1 MALQF
6 HAAMNNPEAVAAGRS
21 DQEII
26 TEVLNHDP
34 QAFELLLRRYNARV
48 YRVARSIVRD
58 DDEAED
64 IAQESW
70 VRAYTNL
77 ARFAGAASF
86 STWISKIAAHEAFLR
101 LRRRARVSALP
112 SPPHA
117 REPAG
122 DPEKRA
128 FGNELRRA
136 IEKALDDLP
145 TQHRSVF
152 VLRCIDRLSV
162 SETAAVLGLSQD
174 VVKARLHRA
183 RGMLQRS
190 IGSQVGRLPPDL
202 YRFPAPRCDRLAAA
216 VHRRLGF
223 APPRLLVNS
232 L

>member
-1 MALQF
+1 
-6 HAAMNNPEAVAAGRS
+6 MNNPQAIAAGRS

-26 TEVLNHDP
+26 TRDP

-48 YRVARSIVRD
+48 YRVARSIIRD
-58 DDEAED
+58 DAEAED

-70 VRAYTNL
+70 VRAYANL
-77 ARFAGAASF
+77 ARFSGAASF
-86 STWISKIAAHEAFLR
+86 STWISKIAAHEALLR
-101 LRRRARVSALP
+101 LRRRARVSTLVCGP
-112 SPPHA
+112 QA
-117 REPAG
+117 RGPAG

-145 TQHRSVF
+145 PQHRAVF
-152 VLRCIDRLSV
+152 VLRCIDWLSV
-162 SETAAVLGLSQD
+162 SETADVLGLSQD

-183 RGMLQRS
+183 RGLLQRS
-190 IGSQVGRLPPDL
+190 IGSQVGQLPPDL

-223 APPRLLVNS
+223 APPRSLVNS

>member
-1 MALQF
+1 
-6 HAAMNNPEAVAAGRS
+6 MNNTEAVAADRS
-21 DQEII
+21 DREII
-26 TEVLNHDP
+26 TEVLNNDP

-58 DDEAED
+58 DAEAED

-70 VRAYTNL
+70 VRAYANL
-77 ARFAGAASF
+77 ARYSGGASF

-112 SPPHA
+112 SSPQA
-117 REPAG
+117 RGPAG

-128 FGNELRRA
+128 FNNELRRA
-136 IEKALDDLP
+136 IEKALDDLTP
-145 TQHRSVF
+145 QYRSVF
-152 VLRCIDRLSV
+152 ILRCIDCLSV
-162 SETAAVLGLSQD
+162 SETADVLGLSPD
-174 VVKARLHRA
+174 VVKARLYRA

-190 IGSQVGRLPPDL
+190 IGSQIGQLPPDL
-202 YRFPAPRCDRLAAA
+202 HRFPAPRCDRLAAA

-223 APPRLLVNS
+223 TPPRLLVNS